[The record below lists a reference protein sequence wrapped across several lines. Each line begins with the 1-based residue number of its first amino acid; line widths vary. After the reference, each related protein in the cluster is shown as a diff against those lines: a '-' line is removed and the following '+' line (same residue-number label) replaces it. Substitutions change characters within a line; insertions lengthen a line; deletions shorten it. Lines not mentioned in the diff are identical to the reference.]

1 MLHQHLRERLP
12 AAVLGDDP
20 KQPGYPVYIVGSS
33 GSHAGLDRLQG
44 PLSQGGAPVAHI
56 ALVYSE
62 LEETGFDLRSAL
74 AALGQTL
81 RHLFRYVGLLGLVAM
96 GIRDLVAMLKRR
108 VPAKDATWLSL
119 RVRREKLRVGA
130 TGRVVPLR
138 WRAGRDPAS
147 GLLVVLKQ
155 LADDVCGYV
164 RRARMRGQIQEFVTG
179 AILRLANRP
188 DVAAIV
194 INSHSQ
200 GTVVAFEVLHA
211 LPPAAAQ
218 KIRWFITAGS
228 PLRKYVDFFSW
239 TRDIGALRAPWTN
252 FWDPRDPVADPL
264 APAAAWRAG
273 SDSSTRAG
281 EAGLY
286 AAEAGERRVTL
297 VDWKVDNVNN
307 SPPGAVGAHNYWDN
321 REDFVKPVA
330 QIVERL
336 ARTPSATQ
344 VVIGRAGGLVA
355 PEG

>member
-44 PLSQGGAPVAHI
+44 PLSQDGAPVAHI

-239 TRDIGALRAPWTN
+239 TRESGRCGRPGRTSGIQE
-252 FWDPRDPVADPL
+252 
-264 APAAAWRAG
+264 
-273 SDSSTRAG
+273 TR
-281 EAGLY
+281 
-286 AAEAGERRVTL
+286 
-297 VDWKVDNVNN
+297 
-307 SPPGAVGAHNYWDN
+307 SPT
-321 REDFVKPVA
+321 R
-330 QIVERL
+330 
-336 ARTPSATQ
+336 
-344 VVIGRAGGLVA
+344 
-355 PEG
+355 